1 MDSDRKRGEILKD
14 FQILTFSYLITI
26 QRYREEGT
34 YSKFKIVHSK
44 IEYTCIFKCI
54 AIN

>member
-26 QRYREEGT
+26 QRYRKEGT
-34 YSKFKIVHSK
+34 ASSKLYILKLNIHV
-44 IEYTCIFKCI
+44 YLN
-54 AIN
+54 ALQ